1 MSLVIYMSGIQAFEQ
16 GVIWYQGE
24 SNAHH
29 WEAHEKLFKL
39 LVNSWRKNWNDA
51 CLFFIMYKIS
61 SLNRLSWPSLHKSQR
76 RMLNEISHIG
86 MAVSSDHGDSL
97 DVHPTCK
104 KPVGERLARWALNK
118 TYQKNVIP
126 SNL

>member
-1 MSLVIYMSGIQAFEQ
+1 
-16 GVIWYQGE
+16 
-24 SNAHH
+24 
-29 WEAHEKLFKL
+29 
-39 LVNSWRKNWNDA
+39 
-51 CLFFIMYKIS
+51 
-61 SLNRLSWPSLHKSQR
+61 
-76 RMLNEISHIG
+76 

-126 SNL
+126 SGPLFRGANVRGGKVFLSFDYGKGMRSSDGKPLQCFEVAEYDGIYYSKEVPNPRYVRYGWQPFTRDNLINREGLPASTFRAEFSMK